1 MSSHTY
7 AFYLQEFLNWLQ
19 NEKGSSAHTITAY
32 KQDLEQFGQFL
43 EQQQLSLEQLEYRDL
58 RYYMATLQQ
67 KQELKKTTLSRKTA
81 AIKSFCKYL
90 NREGWLEHN
99 PADLLTAPKKD
110 KRLPAVISEIDMTA
124 FLDDFLSGEEPLQLR
139 NKAIFELLYSSGLRV
154 SELVAL
160 DVKSVQKQKGILRIL
175 GKGNKERIVPVGQQ
189 AQAAIAHYL
198 EDGRPLLV
206 KQVEN
211 ALFLNNQGGRLT
223 SRGVEYI
230 LEQYIS
236 KGALKYKVT
245 PHAFRHS
252 FATHMLDN
260 GADLRVIQE
269 LLGHESLSTTQIY
282 TEVSRSHLQ
291 QIYRNAHPRA

>member
-1 MSSHTY
+1 MLKSMTGY
-7 AFYLQEFLNWLQ
+7 GRVKVEN
-19 NEKGSSAHTITAY
+19 
-32 KQDLEQFGQFL
+32 
-43 EQQQLSLEQLEYRDL
+43 DL
-58 RYYMATLQQ
+58 REITV
-67 KQELKKTTLSRKTA
+67 ELRSVNHRYLDLN
-81 AIKSFCKYL
+81 IKVPRIYGYL
-90 NREGWLEHN
+90 
-99 PADLLTAPKKD
+99 
-110 KRLPAVISEIDMTA
+110 
-124 FLDDFLSGEEPLQLR
+124 EEM
-139 NKAIFELLYSSGLRV
+139 V
-154 SELVAL
+154 S
-160 DVKSVQKQKGILRIL
+160 K
-175 GKGNKERIVPVGQQ
+175 Q

-206 KQVEN
+206 KQEEA

-230 LEQYIS
+230 LEQYIR